1 LAGAFLLPL
10 NQDRCNMTKQ
20 LFFVSILVVTLASCN
35 NKTIPNTD
43 IDVARAFIRDVM
55 DNNFTDAQP
64 LMLADDMNQGYM
76 DVTKRKLGSFGQAEL
91 DSYKN
96 ADIIFNTINNVNDS
110 VTIINYS
117 NSYKR
122 NSPDKVKMVR
132 VNGKWLVDL
141 KYTFTDNK

>member
-1 LAGAFLLPL
+1 
-10 NQDRCNMTKQ
+10 MTKQ
-20 LFFVSILVVTLASCN
+20 LFFVSVFIVILASCN
-35 NKTIPNTD
+35 DKKSIPNTD

-55 DNNFTDAQP
+55 DNNFSDAQP
-64 LMLADDMNQGYM
+64 LMLADDTNQGYL
-76 DVTKRKLGSFGQAEL
+76 DVTKRKLGSFGEAEL

-96 ADIIFNTINNVNDS
+96 ADIIFNEISNVNDS